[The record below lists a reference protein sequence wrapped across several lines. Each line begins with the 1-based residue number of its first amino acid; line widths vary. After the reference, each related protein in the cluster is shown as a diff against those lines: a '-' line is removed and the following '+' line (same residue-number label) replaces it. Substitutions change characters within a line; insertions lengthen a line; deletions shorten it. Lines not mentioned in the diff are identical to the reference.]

1 MYCGEI
7 IVLQKQ
13 LDHVSRIKV
22 SVCTL
27 LFSQLEKVCETTN
40 WMQIQGEDVAMLFLS
55 HEYSQNNTL
64 KRSVTPS
71 YTLLA
76 DVPRLWAQDS
86 TGWWNI
92 DSGAPHIASSA
103 ARHVICKEKC
113 AVKKKH
119 CWGLF
124 PVTDGTSGA
133 QTAFAHLNPAGNQFK
148 VCRSYRR
155 TSFTDCYT
163 LAHMHGHAHVTAQ
176 HCQLLRRHIRSEVI
190 NHERVRA
197 VGLV

>member
-1 MYCGEI
+1 MYCSEI

-13 LDHVSRIKV
+13 FDHVSRVKV

-27 LFSQLEKVCETTN
+27 LFSQLETVCETTN

-55 HEYSQNNTL
+55 HEYSQNNT
-64 KRSVTPS
+64 V
-71 YTLLA
+71 LLHH
-76 DVPRLWAQDS
+76 PRWAQDS

-92 DSGAPHIASSA
+92 DSSASSA
-103 ARHVICKEKC
+103 ARHVICKGKC

-133 QTAFAHLNPAGNQFK
+133 QTAFTNLSPAGNQFK

-163 LAHMHGHAHVTAQ
+163 LAHMHEHAHVTA
-176 HCQLLRRHIRSEVI
+176 QLLRRHIRSEVI

>member
-1 MYCGEI
+1 MYCSEI

-13 LDHVSRIKV
+13 FDHVSRVKV

-27 LFSQLEKVCETTN
+27 LFSQLETVCETTN

-55 HEYSQNNTL
+55 HECSQNNT
-64 KRSVTPS
+64 V
-71 YTLLA
+71 LLHHT
-76 DVPRLWAQDS
+76 LWAQDS
-86 TGWWNI
+86 KGWWNI
-92 DSGAPHIASSA
+92 DSSIFHQPPLLLVTLYV
-103 ARHVICKEKC
+103 REKC

-133 QTAFAHLNPAGNQFK
+133 QTAFTNLSPAGNQFK

-163 LAHMHGHAHVTAQ
+163 LTHMHGHAHVTA
-176 HCQLLRRHIRSEVI
+176 QLLRRHIRSEVI

-197 VGLV
+197 VRLV

>member
-1 MYCGEI
+1 MLRCFFCPMSIHRTTRWNTVLLHHTRSSLMCPVSEHRTAQADEI
-7 IVLQKQ
+7 LIQALHTSPPLLLVTLYVRK
-13 LDHVSRIKV
+13 
-22 SVCTL
+22 SVR
-27 LFSQLEKVCETTN
+27 
-40 WMQIQGEDVAMLFLS
+40 W
-55 HEYSQNNTL
+55 
-64 KRSVTPS
+64 
-71 YTLLA
+71 
-76 DVPRLWAQDS
+76 
-86 TGWWNI
+86 
-92 DSGAPHIASSA
+92 
-103 ARHVICKEKC
+103 
-113 AVKKKH
+113 KKKH
-119 CWGLF
+119 RWGLF